1 MARIA
6 EIIVV
11 EGKEDTV
18 AIRRAVD
25 ADTIE
30 TGGSAIDEKVLR
42 RIELARE
49 RRGVIIFTDPDV
61 PGEKIRK
68 IIEARVPGCSHAFLA
83 KADARGKDGIGVE
96 HASPEAIRAALA
108 RVRASAG
115 GRIAVS
121 AHGAIAQSGAEAA
134 SAATA
139 SEAATA
145 GVDAVGA
152 DHRASAS
159 ASAGAGE
166 PEIAW
171 PDLID
176 AGLIVHPAAASRRER
191 MGELL
196 GIGYANGK
204 QFYKRLGMF
213 RITRTEFAEA
223 LRQLTR
229 EGVGE

>member
-1 MARIA
+1 M
-6 EIIVV
+6 V

-18 AIRRAVD
+18 AVRRAVE

-30 TGGSAIDEKVLR
+30 TGGSAIGEAVLR

-49 RRGVIIFTDPDV
+49 RRGVIVFTDPDV

-68 IIEARVPGCSHAFLA
+68 IIEARVPGCKHAFLA

-96 HASPEAIRAALA
+96 HASPEAIRGALA

-115 GRIAVS
+115 VAAGATDTTGGTEAAGMSVPPSAAASIEAEQADMASTGEAVS
-121 AHGAIAQSGAEAA
+121 ADGAAGSG
-134 SAATA
+134 T
-139 SEAATA
+139 
-145 GVDAVGA
+145 
-152 DHRASAS
+152 
-159 ASAGAGE
+159 GE

-171 PDLID
+171 ADLID

-213 RITRTEFAEA
+213 RITQEEFAEA
-223 LRQLTR
+223 LKQLTR